1 MLPAEARKTGTSNFA
16 NGVVSMKTLVSVAV
30 AGALGLGAVA
40 ASATG
45 ASANGWNNGYWG
57 HPRPHYVYRGA
68 PDNGGAIVAGT
79 LFGLFAG
86 AIAADALNNPPPPAY
101 PVYASSYEEHV
112 AWCHQTYASYDPRTD
127 TWVDFEGVAHQCI
140 ERPQ

>member
-1 MLPAEARKTGTSNFA
+1 
-16 NGVVSMKTLVSVAV
+16 MKTLVSAAV
-30 AGALGLGAVA
+30 AGALGLGAIA

-45 ASANGWNNGYWG
+45 ASANDWNHRYWG
-57 HPRPHYVYRGA
+57 PPRPHYAYRPA
-68 PDNGGAIVAGT
+68 PDGGAIIAGT

-86 AIAADALNNPPPPAY
+86 AVAADAFNNPPPPPY
-101 PVYASSYEEHV
+101 PVYASNYDEHV
-112 AWCHQTYASYDPRTD
+112 DWCRNTYASYDPRTD